1 MNNEISEVKKKIIR
15 KWEGRLPEFLA
26 LIEAEEKAHGK
37 AGIPPQTVSTILAI
51 CLDESSRGIERYSK
65 MLACLT
71 LALVILT
78 GVLAARMFF
87 H

>member
-1 MNNEISEVKKKIIR
+1 MNNGISEVKKKIIR
-15 KWEGRLPEFLA
+15 KWEDRLPDFLE

-51 CLDESSRGIERYSK
+51 CLDESSRKIEYYSK
-65 MLACLT
+65 VLAWLT

-78 GVLAARMFF
+78 GVLAARTFLP
-87 H
+87 